1 MYTVFNISDWFLQE
15 VPNITNKKI
24 QKLVYYAYAWHLVFN
39 NETIED
45 LSVRLFPNEFQAWV
59 HGIVTP
65 SLYFKYKKYGSG
77 ILPVNGIQLVTFSE
91 DELDVLKQVKD
102 VYGKYNGDELE
113 YINHQESPWLNARR
127 GLSPYAA
134 SENAISDIDIFNC
147 YSSRLQ

>member
-15 VPNITNKKI
+15 LPDITNKKI

-39 NETIED
+39 NESTEY
-45 LSVRLFPNEFQAWV
+45 LSIRLFSNEFQAWV

-65 SLYFKYKKYGSG
+65 SLYFKYKNYGSG
-77 ILPVNGIQLVTFSE
+77 VLPVDNIHLSPFSE
-91 DELDVLKQVKD
+91 DELYILKQVKD

-127 GLSPYAA
+127 GLSPYAP

-147 YSSRLQ
+147 YSKRLQ